1 MLDWFLEILLPFPTE
16 KKKTF
21 LRDDL
26 MDLDCCWLVCGV
38 LNRLGFLDLGVGL
51 GSRMGSGSGL
61 GVGPGGGFGVD
72 WGQGPCNL
80 CMIRGKEGREG
91 RRGKEREEGKDGREG
106 REGRAGR
113 EGKGGREGRESDA
126 DTGDDR
132 GNTAPWRGVSEFGSR
147 DDVSQTTISTANYVR
162 SSEINTSVF
171 PDNEKKEKLRRALEE
186 VAYCT
191 KSRTLRHACLCGAV
205 LSAVVC
211 GEGEAVIGLLTGLMK
226 ASSVRPVR

>member
-1 MLDWFLEILLPFPTE
+1 LLDWFLEILLPFPKE

-38 LNRLGFLDLGVGL
+38 LNRLGFLDVGVES
-51 GSRMGSGSGL
+51 GSGMGSGSG
-61 GVGPGGGFGVD
+61 GPEGGFGVD

-80 CMIRGKEGREG
+80 CMVGGKEVREGAGRERGEGKEGR
-91 RRGKEREEGKDGREG
+91 RGLEGKD
-106 REGRAGR
+106 GR
-113 EGKGGREGRESDA
+113 EGKGGRERRDSEGE
-126 DTGDDR
+126 TGGDR
-132 GNTAPWRGVSEFGSR
+132 GNTAPWRGVSEYGSR
-147 DDVSQTTISTANYVR
+147 DDVSQTTISTANYVPPAEA
-162 SSEINTSVF
+162 SSATFFE
-171 PDNEKKEKLRRALEE
+171 NEKREKLRRALEE

-191 KSRTLRHACLCGAV
+191 KSRTLRHACLCGSV

-226 ASSVRPVR
+226 ASSSRPVR